1 MAAVASPPAVHA
13 SLGEVRPLVSDLGDW
28 WIVTLH
34 QLRHYFRTNRF
45 LGLLGFV
52 FVVSAVTL
60 TFEISV
66 GVATERLTQLY
77 HSSEYV
83 CNFLGYAP
91 LWIILAAAFFGGDAL
106 SVDFSTGAGYYMLV
120 LPIRR
125 SVLLVGRYAAAAL
138 VTFAIVGVYYAFAI
152 AGGAYFFSLASLPWA
167 EIGQSL
173 GVAVL
178 FTLATLSVAFC
189 ISAFIRTPAAGV
201 LITILALYVGF
212 NALGDAAQLTNV
224 EPWFS
229 LNYAGGAIFSVLDT
243 DFIHR
248 QLVPIGEGQY
258 NIIWTATV
266 QEGLEVMAGYLAAF
280 LPLSAFLYYRKESTG

>member
-1 MAAVASPPAVHA
+1 MPK
-13 SLGEVRPLVSDLGDW
+13 EVRHLVSGVGDW
-28 WIVTLH
+28 WIVTVH
-34 QLRHYFRTNRF
+34 QLRHYLRTTRF
-45 LGLLGFV
+45 LGLLSFV
-52 FVVSAVTL
+52 FAVSALTL
-60 TFEISV
+60 TFEASV
-66 GVATERLTQLY
+66 GVATVRLTQLFR
-77 HSSEYV
+77 SSEYV

-125 SVLLVGRYAAAAL
+125 SVLLVGRYTAAAL

-152 AGGAYFFSLASLPWA
+152 AGGAYFFSLASLPWVGIA
-167 EIGQSL
+167 QSL
-173 GVAVL
+173 GVAAL

-212 NALGDAAQLTNV
+212 AAVGNAAQLANF

-229 LNYAGGAIFSVLDT
+229 LDYAGGAIFSVLDT
-243 DFIHR
+243 DFIHQ
-248 QLVPIGEGQY
+248 QLVPLGEGQY
-258 NIIWTATV
+258 YSIWTATV
-266 QEGLEVMAGYLAAF
+266 LEGLEIMAGYIAAF
-280 LPLSAFLYYRKESTG
+280 LPLSAYLYHRKESTG